1 MFLVFEKGFLIV
13 DVGRL
18 DSGMRPVMRLGIF
31 VLALLG
37 ASFSVRAQVSTLG
50 REFYLGFMENNA
62 TAFFPVTGSVL
73 ITAAQK
79 TTGYLEYN
87 DQKQF
92 FSLEKGQQ
100 FIQNFQDS
108 QYNILHKS
116 SGVIEE
122 KSIYIKTSGEVS
134 VHAFNKR
141 QASSDGTVV
150 LPITALGK
158 DYYITSHFDV
168 FEPGLDISPTN
179 KNFESTLLVVAVEDK
194 TEVEITPSARVDFN
208 GTPVPAVA
216 PIRISLEKGQTF
228 QLKADAGD
236 LTGTRVRVIN
246 GTDGDC
252 KNLAVFGGNKMTSAG
267 DNCATSGDH
276 LYQQAYPIT
285 SWGKSYIHLPL
296 ADRTSGEIIKV
307 LASQN
312 NTQVKINGQNRGTL
326 NQGAFYTFEFSKDD
340 IVSIETS
347 KPTAVSMIAKSGN
360 CNDQNDSYSRYGDPS
375 LVTLSPVNQMVKEMV
390 FSSVKMNWIRTHL
403 VNILVKKGTA
413 QQTFL
418 NGQAVGNQFKPVPTN
433 TNFEYARLVVEEGA
447 NTLKNASGF
456 LAIAYGSGAVESYAY
471 AVGAALEAIQFE
483 TAITY
488 PFAITGENTA
498 CLGVEG
504 AWKIT
509 ADNPAYR
516 FFTWNFG
523 DGSVPKDGVSA
534 PHTFQK
540 PGKYQVSVL
549 ASSGEGNCDSEE
561 SFRFEVEVLEVQ
573 GKLTGPS
580 TVCPGIDEVTYRF
593 ENASAVGKMVWEV
606 QGGTVLSEDSEQII
620 VRWGVAAA
628 SGKIK
633 ATPYTLSGCPGKAL
647 EFTVAITEA
656 LVPDAPKGSS
666 GICGL
671 ATPLTYEVPFP
682 LSGRNYTWTV
692 TGGQLLG
699 GPNTARAEVLWD
711 ATAPIRQLLY
721 EEVSQD
727 NGACLGIS
735 KVLDVRVYPALAVD
749 APQMISP
756 GCLGQA
762 NGSIQ
767 VEPRGGSGSYT
778 YRWAH
783 NPSLTSS
790 LATGLAAG
798 SYRVWVTDATGCS
811 LVELTAELTD
821 PEPIV
826 QQGIAE
832 LKSVSCFEGIDGE
845 VRVQLAGG
853 TPPFKVLGAD
863 SRWENPYL
871 TVLGLGVGKYQLRIQ
886 DSRGCVLPVDVE
898 MKGPEELKVTATVLR
913 PGCEGSLD
921 GQLSLEMLGGTAPYV
936 VSWDNGRSGAV
947 LSELAPGKYNYFVTD
962 AKGCVTV
969 GTATVKQAQ
978 PQLRMPTGFLP
989 SEGSYG
995 PVVNCPV
1002 TFELLIWDR
1011 WGDLVYLA
1019 KDPWDGK
1026 IKAATAP
1033 IGSYS
1038 YLIRYEYLLEGKL
1051 TQEERAGIFMLIR

>member
-1 MFLVFEKGFLIV
+1 MKANQGVDVRRLEKGMQQIV
-13 DVGRL
+13 RL
-18 DSGMRPVMRLGIF
+18 WIV
-31 VLALLG
+31 ALTLLS
-37 ASFSVRAQVSTLG
+37 ASISVQAQVSTLG
-50 REFYLGFMENNA
+50 REFYLGFMENNG
-62 TAFFPVTGSVL
+62 TAFFPVTASVL
-73 ITAAQK
+73 ITAAEK

-100 FIQNFQDS
+100 FVQNFQDS

-116 SGVIEE
+116 SGLVEE
-122 KSIYIKTSGEVS
+122 KSIYIKSSGEVA

-141 QASSDGTVV
+141 QASADGTVV

-158 DYYITSHFDV
+158 DYYVTAHFDV
-168 FEPGLDISPTN
+168 FEPGLDISPSN

-194 TEVEITPSARVDFN
+194 TDVEITPSTRVDFN

-216 PIRISLEKGQTF
+216 PIRITLEKGQTF
-228 QLKADAGD
+228 QLKADGGD

-307 LASQN
+307 LASQD
-312 NTQVKINGQNRGTL
+312 NTQVKINGQNKGTL
-326 NQGAFYTFEFSKDD
+326 SRGAFFTFEFTKDD

-347 KPTAVSMIAKSGN
+347 KPTAVSMIAKSGA

-375 LVTLSPVNQMVKEMV
+375 LVTLSPVNQLLKEMV
-390 FSSVKMNWIRTHL
+390 FSSVKISWIRTHL

-413 QQTFL
+413 QQTYL

-433 TNFEYARLVVEEGA
+433 PNFEYARLIVNEGA

-456 LAIAYGSGAVESYAY
+456 SAIAYGSGAVESYAY
-471 AVGAALEAIQFE
+471 AVGATLEPIQFE
-483 TAITY
+483 TAAAY
-488 PFAITGENTA
+488 PFTITGDNVA
-498 CLGVEG
+498 CLGVAG

-509 ADNPAYR
+509 TDNPSYR
-516 FFTWNFG
+516 FFTWTFG
-523 DGSVPKDGVSA
+523 DGSAPKDGMSA

-561 SFRFEVEVLEVQ
+561 TFRFEVEVLEVQ
-573 GKLTGPS
+573 GKITGPAS
-580 TVCPGIDEVTYRF
+580 VCPGIDEATYRF
-593 ENASAVGKMVWEV
+593 ENASGLGKMVWEV
-606 QGGTVLSEDSEQII
+606 DGGTILSKDTEQ
-620 VRWGVAAA
+620 VRIRWAAGAA

-633 ATPYTLSGCPGKAL
+633 ATPFTLAGCPGKAL

-671 ATPLTYEVPFP
+671 ATPMTYEVPFP
-682 LSGRNYTWTV
+682 IAARNYTWTL
-692 TGGQLLG
+692 TGGQLISG
-699 GPNTARAEVLWD
+699 ANTARVEVLWD
-711 ATAPIRQLLY
+711 VAAPIRQLVY
-721 EEVSQD
+721 EEISLV

-735 KVLDVRVYPALAVD
+735 KVLDIRVYPSLTVD
-749 APQMISP
+749 SPQVISP
-756 GCLGQA
+756 GCIGQA

-767 VEPRGGSGSYT
+767 LQPRGGSGSYT

-783 NPSLTSS
+783 DPLLTTSQ
-790 LATGLAAG
+790 ATGLAAG
-798 SYRVWVTDATGCS
+798 SYRAWVSDATGCS
-811 LVELTAELTD
+811 VVELEAVLID
-821 PEPIV
+821 PEPISM
-826 QQGIAE
+826 QGVVE
-832 LKSVSCFEGIDGE
+832 VKPVSCFEGIDGE
-845 VRVQLAGG
+845 VRIQLKGG
-853 TPPFKVLGAD
+853 TAPFKVLGAE

-871 TVLGLGVGKYQLRIQ
+871 TVLGLGVGKYQLSIQ
-886 DSRGCVLPVDVE
+886 DSRGCVFPVDVE
-898 MKGPEELKVTATVLR
+898 MKGPEELKVTANVLR

-921 GQLSLEMLGGTAPYV
+921 GQLSLEIVGGTSPYTV
-936 VSWDNGRSGAV
+936 TWDNGRLGAT
-947 LSELAPGKYNYFVTD
+947 LTELAPGNYNYLVTD
-962 AKGCVTV
+962 AKGCVAV

-989 SEGSYG
+989 RDGGFG
-995 PVVNCPV
+995 PVVNCPIS
-1002 TFELLIWDR
+1002 FEILIWDR
-1011 WGDLVYLA
+1011 WGDLVYLG
-1019 KDPWDGK
+1019 KETWDGR
-1026 IKAATAP
+1026 IKEATAP

-1038 YLIRYEYLLEGKL
+1038 YLIRYEYLLEGTL
-1051 TQEERAGIFMLIR
+1051 TQEERRGIFMLLR

>member
-1 MFLVFEKGFLIV
+1 VILGV
-13 DVGRL
+13 DVRRL
-18 DSGMRPVMRLGIF
+18 ESGMRRVMRLGIF
-31 VLALLG
+31 VLALLS
-37 ASFSVRAQVSTLG
+37 ASFSVQAQVSTLG

-62 TAFFPVTGSVL
+62 TVFFPVTASVL
-73 ITAAQK
+73 ITAAEK

-100 FIQNFQDS
+100 FVQNFPDALH
-108 QYNILHKS
+108 NILHKS
-116 SGVIEE
+116 SGLVEE
-122 KSIYIKTSGEVS
+122 KSIYIKSSGEVS

-158 DYYITSHFDV
+158 DHYITSHFDV
-168 FEPGLDISPTN
+168 FEPGLDISPSN

-194 TEVEITPSARVDFN
+194 TEVEITPTARVDFN

-216 PIRISLEKGQTF
+216 PLRITLNKGQTF
-228 QLKADAGD
+228 QLKAAAGD

-276 LYQQAYPIT
+276 LYQQAYPIA

-307 LASQN
+307 LASQD
-312 NTQVKINGQNRGTL
+312 NTQVKINGQNKGTL
-326 NQGAFYTFEFSKDD
+326 NRGAFFTFEFTKDD
-340 IVSIETS
+340 IVSIESS

-433 TNFEYARLVVEEGA
+433 PNFEYARLIVEEGA

-483 TAITY
+483 TATIY
-488 PFAITGENTA
+488 PFAITGDKVA
-498 CLGVEG
+498 CLGVAG
-504 AWKIT
+504 DWKIT
-509 ADNPAYR
+509 TDNPAYR
-516 FFTWNFG
+516 FFTWTFG
-523 DGSVPKDGVSA
+523 DGSAPKQGVSA

-540 PGKYQVSVL
+540 PGKYQISVL

-561 SFRFEVEVLEVQ
+561 TFRFEVEVLEVQ
-573 GKLTGPS
+573 GKLSGPA
-580 TVCPGIDEVTYRF
+580 TVCPGIDEATYRF
-593 ENASAVGKMVWEV
+593 EHVGVLGKMVWEV
-606 QGGTVLSEDSEQII
+606 QGGTILSEETEQIRI
-620 VRWGVAAA
+620 RWGVGVA

-633 ATPYTLSGCPGKAL
+633 ATPYTQAGCPGKAL

-671 ATPLTYEVPFP
+671 ATPMTYEVPFP
-682 LSGRNYTWTV
+682 LSGRNYTWTA

-699 GPNTARAEVLWD
+699 GQNTIRVEVLWD
-711 ATAPIRQLLY
+711 VAAPNRQLVY
-721 EEVSQD
+721 EEVSLV

-735 KVLDVRVYPALAVD
+735 KVLNVLVYPALAVD
-749 APQMISP
+749 PPQVSSP

-767 VEPRGGSGSYT
+767 LQPRGGSGAYT

-790 LATGLAAG
+790 LANGLAAG

-811 LVELTAELTD
+811 VAEIEALLTD
-821 PEPIV
+821 PDPIAL
-826 QQGIAE
+826 QGMVE
-832 LKSVSCFEGIDGE
+832 VKQVSCFEGIDGE

-871 TVLGLGVGKYQLRIQ
+871 TVLGLAVGKYRLSIQ
-886 DSRGCVLPVDVE
+886 DSRGCVLTVDVE
-898 MKGPEELKVTATVLR
+898 MKGPEELSVTATVLR

-921 GQLSLEMLGGTAPYV
+921 GQLSLDIVGGTAPYSV
-936 VSWDNGRSGAV
+936 AWDNGRSGFT

-989 SEGSYG
+989 SEGSFG

-1002 TFELLIWDR
+1002 TFEILIWDR
-1011 WGDLVYLA
+1011 WGDLVYLG
-1019 KDPWDGK
+1019 KDPWDGN
-1026 IKAATAP
+1026 IKTSTAP

-1038 YLIRYEYLLEGKL
+1038 YMIRYQYLLEGTL
-1051 TQEERAGIFMLIR
+1051 TQEERRGIFMLLR

>member
-1 MFLVFEKGFLIV
+1 MKVNQGVDVRRLEKGMQRI
-13 DVGRL
+13 GRL
-18 DSGMRPVMRLGIF
+18 WIV
-31 VLALLG
+31 VLTFLS
-37 ASFSVRAQVSTLG
+37 ASFSVQGQVNTLG
-50 REFYLGFMENNA
+50 REFYLGFMENNG
-62 TAFFPVTGSVL
+62 TAFLPVTASVL
-73 ITAAQK
+73 ITAAEK
-79 TTGYLEYN
+79 TTGYIEYN

-92 FSLEKGQQ
+92 FSIEKGQQ
-100 FIQNFQDS
+100 FVQNFQDS

-116 SGVIEE
+116 SGLVEE
-122 KSIYIKTSGEVS
+122 KSIYIKSSGEVA

-141 QASSDGTVV
+141 QASADGTVV
-150 LPITALGK
+150 LPITSLGK
-158 DYYITSHFDV
+158 DYYVTAHFDV
-168 FEPGLDISPTN
+168 FEPGLDISPSN

-194 TEVEITPSARVDFN
+194 TLVEITPSARVDLN

-216 PIRISLEKGQTF
+216 PIRITLDKGQTF
-228 QLKADAGD
+228 QLKADGGD

-276 LYQQAYPIT
+276 LYQQAYPIS
-285 SWGKSYIHLPL
+285 SWGKSYIHIPL

-307 LASQN
+307 LASQD
-312 NTQVKINGQNRGTL
+312 NTQVKINGQNKGTL
-326 NQGAFYTFEFSKDD
+326 SRGAFFTFEFTKDD

-347 KPTAVSMIAKSGN
+347 KPTAVSMIAKSGA

-375 LVTLSPVNQMVKEMV
+375 LVTLSPVNQLLKEMV
-390 FSSVKMNWIRTHL
+390 FSSVKINWIRTHL

-433 TNFEYARLVVEEGA
+433 PNFEYAQLIVEEGA

-456 LAIAYGSGAVESYAY
+456 SAIAYGSGAVESYAY
-471 AVGAALEAIQFE
+471 AVGATLEAIQFE
-483 TAITY
+483 TVTSY
-488 PFAITGENTA
+488 PFAITGDKVA

-509 ADNPAYR
+509 TDNPAYR
-516 FFTWNFG
+516 FFTWTFG
-523 DGSVPKDGVSA
+523 DGSAPKDGVSA

-561 SFRFEVEVLEVQ
+561 TFRFEVEVVEAQ
-573 GKLTGPS
+573 GKLTGPA
-580 TVCPGIDEVTYRF
+580 TVCPGIDEVTYRL
-593 ENASAVGKMVWEV
+593 ENASALGKMVWEV
-606 QGGTVLSEDSEQII
+606 EGGTVLSEETEQIRI
-620 VRWGVAAA
+620 RWGPGSA

-633 ATPYTLSGCPGKAL
+633 ATPYTVAGCPGKVV

-656 LVPDAPKGSS
+656 LVPEAPKGSS

-671 ATPLTYEVPFP
+671 ATPMTYEVPFP
-682 LSGRNYTWTV
+682 VSGRNYTWTA
-692 TGGQLLG
+692 TGGQLLSG
-699 GPNTARAEVLWD
+699 QNTTRVEVIWD
-711 ATAPIRQLLY
+711 VAAPIRQLFY
-721 EEVSQD
+721 EEVSLV

-735 KVLDVRVYPALAVD
+735 KVLDVRVYPGLTVD
-749 APQMISP
+749 PPQVISP

-767 VEPRGGSGSYT
+767 LQPEGGSGSYT

-783 NPSLTSS
+783 DPSLSSS

-798 SYRVWVTDATGCS
+798 SYRAWVSDATGCS
-811 LVELTAELTD
+811 VVELEAVLTD
-821 PEPIV
+821 PEPLTL
-826 QQGIAE
+826 QGTVE
-832 LKSVSCFEGIDGE
+832 VKPVSCFEGIDGE
-845 VRVQLAGG
+845 LRMQVKGG
-853 TPPFKVLGAD
+853 TPPFNVLGAE
-863 SRWENPYL
+863 SRWESPYL
-871 TVLGLGVGKYQLRIQ
+871 TVIGLGVGKYQLRIQ

-898 MKGPEELKVTATVLR
+898 MKGPEELSVTATVLR

-921 GQLSLEMLGGTAPYV
+921 GQLSLEIVGGTAPYTV
-936 VSWDNGRSGAV
+936 AWDNGRLGAT
-947 LSELAPGKYNYFVTD
+947 LSELAPGNYNYLVTD

-969 GTATVKQAQ
+969 GTATVKQAK

-995 PVVNCPV
+995 PVANCPV
-1002 TFELLIWDR
+1002 SFELLIWDR
-1011 WGDLVYLA
+1011 WGDLVYLGREA
-1019 KDPWDGK
+1019 WDGK
-1026 IKAATAP
+1026 IKIATAP

-1038 YLIRYEYLLEGKL
+1038 YLIRYEYLLEGVL
-1051 TQEERAGIFMLIR
+1051 TQEERKGIFMLLR